1 MNQWRSAYYA
11 GRGSKKNGTQS
22 RVWARQFGA
31 VLAMDEPLSAYAG
44 LAVPVLLI
52 AGTTGPLPARRVT
65 ELLGRAFGEEK
76 LRVIPWGGTH
86 GADHPARQGESAHHR
101 AFGGSP
107 DLLILFFGADSCL

>member
-65 ELLGRAFGEEK
+65 ELLGRAFGNAK
-76 LRVIPWGGTH
+76 LRVIP
-86 GADHPARQGESAHHR
+86 GAGHMAPITQPNKVNPYIIAHLASHPIS
-101 AFGGSP
+101 
-107 DLLILFFGADSCL
+107 